1 MQVSKEVLRALCE
14 VADKKDGSRYNSVLA
29 LDGEVVALDGFA
41 LVCVGGPKPSAAESA
56 VVPLD
61 VVKSSAACLKSRESV
76 IVAADGLRATNGATF
91 AFPPRELPV
100 ARESLA
106 KICAPEGGEAFVGRF
121 AVPLLARLLKAL
133 EKLDVKSVEVY
144 APRDKTMPYTLRGET
159 SETSAERRM
168 EDVYVLVMPYG
179 EGEAELAGRR
189 PRFATE
195 ERPAATEPA
204 SEPEAEP
211 EAAPAE

>member
-1 MQVSKEVLRALCE
+1 MQVSREVLRAICE
-14 VADKKDGSRYNSVLA
+14 VADKKDGSRFNNILA
-29 LDGEVVALDGFA
+29 LDGEVVALDSCA

-56 VVPLD
+56 VIPLA
-61 VVKSSAACLKSRESV
+61 VVKSSLAGLKSRESV
-76 IVAADGLRATNGATF
+76 VVAADGLRAANGATF

-100 ARESLA
+100 ARASLA
-106 KICAPEGGEAFVGRF
+106 KVCAPDGCEAFVGRF

-133 EKLDVKSVEVY
+133 EKLGVESVEVY
-144 APRDKTMPYTLRGET
+144 APRDKNMPYTLRGVT

-168 EDVYVLVMPYG
+168 EDVYAIVMPYG
-179 EGEAELAGRR
+179 GGEAYLAGRR

-195 ERPAATEPA
+195 ERPAATAPA
-204 SEPEAEP
+204 SEP